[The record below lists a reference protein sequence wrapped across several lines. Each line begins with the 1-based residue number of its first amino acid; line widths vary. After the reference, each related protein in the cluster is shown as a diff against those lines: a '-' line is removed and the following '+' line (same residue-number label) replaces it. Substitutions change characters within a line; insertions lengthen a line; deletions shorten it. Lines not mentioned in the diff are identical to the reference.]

1 MLKSTA
7 FQADLIGPD
16 QKEYMIVKTQ
26 PSEQLCKGKEFM
38 QDRDG
43 RGPYMYI
50 HIYFVTVVSMKK
62 RDNIGYLLSFMKLL

>member
-7 FQADLIGPD
+7 FRADLIGLD

-38 QDRDG
+38 QDKDG
-43 RGPYMYI
+43 SSPYIIYI
-50 HIYFVTVVSMKK
+50 YIYVYT
-62 RDNIGYLLSFMKLL
+62 LL